1 MLFGTFLSARRLD
14 KNTSPVLG
22 GLFSPETDGDLMSW
36 AYPATCWTGLIRT
49 TSRGLW
55 AIMGI
60 GLVHYPLSARAAE
73 AEPPPATAETKA
85 PTPAAQ
91 PSSPAFAILEYQVE
105 GNTLLRPIDIERA
118 VMPFLGEN
126 KSLKD
131 VESARTQLERVYRE
145 RGYKTVQV
153 NIPPQRVG
161 EGIVR
166 LTVAE
171 GSVGKLKIAG
181 SRYHSPQRI
190 RKTFAE
196 LNPGKVPNFNEV
208 QKEMGA
214 ANRSD
219 DLRITPILRASDT
232 PGRVDVELA
241 VKDELPFHALLD
253 VNNRY
258 NANTTHLR
266 TTGELRYDNLF
277 QSSQSLSFQYQIA
290 PERPADA
297 KIWSASYV
305 IPTEG
310 NLVWA
315 FYAVHS
321 DSNVAAV
328 GSVDVIGKGDI
339 YGIRL
344 ITTLPTDSQSFYHSF
359 TAGVDYKDFKQSV
372 VQEGATS
379 AIESPISYPPFT
391 LQYSGTWLGAAPAPG
406 SGRAATAN
414 FRSSTSLD
422 LGVSFIIRGLGTDWR
437 QFANKRA
444 YAGTSYIILHP
455 SLARE
460 QVLPWQWSVVGRL
473 DGQLASGPLIN
484 NEQFSAGGADTVRG
498 YTEAERLGDNAVHG
512 TLELRTPQFFAHS
525 AAKIE
530 QSYLFLFTDAARLKI
545 LQPLPQQTSEFTL
558 ASAGL
563 GLRFKSHG
571 FTLSLDGARI
581 LKDGFVTPGHRYRG
595 LFDVSYAY

>member
-1 MLFGTFLSARRLD
+1 MAISALQ
-14 KNTSPVLG
+14 
-22 GLFSPETDGDLMSW
+22 
-36 AYPATCWTGLIRT
+36 
-49 TSRGLW
+49 
-55 AIMGI
+55 
-60 GLVHYPLSARAAE
+60 YPLTARSSEPAKQ
-73 AEPPPATAETKA
+73 PPPAN
-85 PTPAAQ
+85 PPAAGAPVQ
-91 PSSPAFAILEYQVE
+91 VFAILEYQVE

-118 VMPFLGEN
+118 VTPYLGEN
-126 KSLKD
+126 KTIKD
-131 VESARTQLERVYRE
+131 VEGARAQLERVYRD

-161 EGIVR
+161 DGTVR
-166 LTVAE
+166 LSVLE
-171 GSVGKLKIAG
+171 GRVGKLKIVG
-181 SRYHSPQRI
+181 SRFHSLQAI
-190 RKTFAE
+190 RDKLAQVS
-196 LNPGKVPNFNEV
+196 PGTVPEFNEL
-208 QKEMGA
+208 QKEMGEV
-214 ANRSD
+214 NRSD

-232 PGRVDVELA
+232 PGRVDVDLT
-241 VKDELPFHALLD
+241 VKDELPLHALLD

-277 QSSQSLSFQYQIA
+277 QSNQSASFQYQIA
-290 PERPADA
+290 PLQPADA

-305 IPTEG
+305 IPTAG
-310 NLVWA
+310 HLVWA

-321 DSNVAAV
+321 DSDVAAV
-328 GSVDVIGKGDI
+328 GNVDVVGKGDI

-344 ITTLPTDSQSFYHSF
+344 ITTLPTQSQSFYHSF

-372 VQEGATS
+372 VQQGSSS
-379 AIESPISYPPFT
+379 AIESPVSYPPFT
-391 LQYSGTWLGAAPAPG
+391 LQYSGTWLGPLTADDV
-406 SGRAATAN
+406 GRAATAN
-414 FRSSTSLD
+414 SRSTTNLD
-422 LGVSFIIRGLGTDWR
+422 LGISFIIRGLGTDWR

-460 QVLPWQWSVVGRL
+460 QVLPGHWAVMGKI

-484 NEQFSAGGADTVRG
+484 NEQFAAGGADSVRG
-498 YTEAERLGDNAVHG
+498 YTEAERLGDNALHG
-512 TLELRTPQFFAHS
+512 SVELRTPELLRGKAL
-525 AAKIE
+525 KIE
-530 QSYLFLFTDAARLKI
+530 QSYVFAFAEAAKLQI
-545 LQPLPQQTSEFTL
+545 LQPLPSQTSAFTL

-581 LKDGFVTPGHRYRG
+581 LKDGYVTPSGRFRG

>member
-1 MLFGTFLSARRLD
+1 
-14 KNTSPVLG
+14 V
-22 GLFSPETDGDLMSW
+22 
-36 AYPATCWTGLIRT
+36 
-49 TSRGLW
+49 
-55 AIMGI
+55 
-60 GLVHYPLSARAAE
+60 
-73 AEPPPATAETKA
+73 
-85 PTPAAQ
+85 Q
-91 PSSPAFAILEYQVE
+91 AFAILEYQVE

-118 VMPFLGEN
+118 VTPYLGEN
-126 KSLKD
+126 KTIKD
-131 VESARTQLERVYRE
+131 VESARAQLERVYRD

-161 EGIVR
+161 EGTVR
-166 LTVAE
+166 LSVLE
-171 GSVGKLKIAG
+171 GRVGKLKIAG
-181 SRYHSPQRI
+181 SRYHSLQVI
-190 RKTFAE
+190 RDKLAQ
-196 LNPGKVPNFNEV
+196 LSPGTVPDFNEV
-208 QKEMGA
+208 QKEMGTV
-214 ANRSD
+214 NRSD
-219 DLRITPILRASDT
+219 DLRVTPILRASDT
-232 PGRVDVELA
+232 PGRVDVELT
-241 VKDELPFHALLD
+241 VKDELPLHALLD

-277 QSSQSLSFQYQIA
+277 QANQSVSFQYQIA
-290 PERPADA
+290 PLQPADA
-297 KIWSASYV
+297 KVWSASYV
-305 IPTEG
+305 IPTAG
-310 NLVWA
+310 SLVWA

-328 GSVDVIGKGDI
+328 GNVDVVGKGDI

-344 ITTLPTDSQSFYHSF
+344 ITTLPTASQTFYHSF

-372 VQEGATS
+372 VQEGSSS
-379 AIESPISYPPFT
+379 AIESPVSYPPFT
-391 LQYSGTWLGAAPAPG
+391 LQYSGTWLGPLTTDDV
-406 SGRAATAN
+406 GRSATAN
-414 FRSSTSLD
+414 SRSTTNLD

-460 QVLPWQWSVVGRL
+460 QVLPGHWAVMAKI

-484 NEQFSAGGADTVRG
+484 NEQFAAGGADSVRG
-498 YTEAERLGDNAVHG
+498 YTEAERLGDNALHG
-512 TLELRTPQFFAHS
+512 TLELRTPELLRGKALK
-525 AAKIE
+525 AE
-530 QSYLFLFTDAARLKI
+530 QSYVFAFAEAAKLQI
-545 LQPLPQQTSEFTL
+545 LQPLPSQTSAFTL

-581 LKDGFVTPGHRYRG
+581 LKDGYVTPSGRFRG

>member
-1 MLFGTFLSARRLD
+1 MAISALQ
-14 KNTSPVLG
+14 
-22 GLFSPETDGDLMSW
+22 
-36 AYPATCWTGLIRT
+36 
-49 TSRGLW
+49 
-55 AIMGI
+55 
-60 GLVHYPLSARAAE
+60 YPLTARSSEPAQQ
-73 AEPPPATAETKA
+73 PPPAN
-85 PTPAAQ
+85 PPAAGAAVQ
-91 PSSPAFAILEYQVE
+91 AFAILEYQVE

-118 VMPFLGEN
+118 VTPFLGEN
-126 KSLKD
+126 KTIKD
-131 VESARTQLERVYRE
+131 VERARAQLERVYRD

-161 EGIVR
+161 EGTVR
-166 LTVAE
+166 LSVLE
-171 GSVGKLKIAG
+171 GRVGKLKIAG
-181 SRYHSPQRI
+181 SRYHSLQVI
-190 RKTFAE
+190 RDKLAQ
-196 LNPGKVPNFNEV
+196 LSPGNVPDFNEV
-208 QKEMGA
+208 QKEMGTV
-214 ANRSD
+214 NRSD
-219 DLRITPILRASDT
+219 DLRVTPILRASDT
-232 PGRVDVELA
+232 PGRVDVELT
-241 VKDELPFHALLD
+241 VKDELPLHALLD

-277 QSSQSLSFQYQIA
+277 QANQSVSFQYQIA
-290 PERPADA
+290 PLQPADA
-297 KIWSASYV
+297 KVWSASYV
-305 IPTEG
+305 IPTAG
-310 NLVWA
+310 SLVWA

-328 GSVDVIGKGDI
+328 GNVDVVGKGDI

-344 ITTLPTDSQSFYHSF
+344 ITTLPTASQTFYHSF

-372 VQEGATS
+372 VQEGAS
-379 AIESPISYPPFT
+379 SSIESPVSYPPFT
-391 LQYSGTWLGAAPAPG
+391 LQYSGTWLGPLTTDDV
-406 SGRAATAN
+406 GRSATAN
-414 FRSSTSLD
+414 SRSTTNLD

-460 QVLPWQWSVVGRL
+460 QVLPGHWAVMAKI

-484 NEQFSAGGADTVRG
+484 NEQFAAGGADSVRG
-498 YTEAERLGDNAVHG
+498 YTEAERLGDNALHG
-512 TLELRTPQFFAHS
+512 TLELRTPELLRGNALK
-525 AAKIE
+525 AE
-530 QSYLFLFTDAARLKI
+530 QSYVLAFAEAAKLQI
-545 LQPLPQQTSEFTL
+545 LQPLPGQTSAFTL

-581 LKDGFVTPGHRYRG
+581 LKDGYVTPSGRFRG